1 MCRMYKKQAIIKV
14 IEIIG
19 LMFYHQ
25 TEINDVYNTSYLTE
39 RPYMTD
45 PVVTQNSPYKVDVK
59 EGEKY
64 AWCACGL
71 STNQPFC
78 DGTHKQTDDLKPLVF
93 LSKKDET
100 VFLYGCKQPGDS
112 PACDGAHKSL

>member
-1 MCRMYKKQAIIKV
+1 MYRMYKKHAIIKV
-14 IEIIG
+14 IEIVG

-25 TEINDVYNTSYLTE
+25 IEINDVSDTFYLTE

-45 PVVTQNSPYKVDVK
+45 PVVAQNSPYKVDVK

-93 LSKKDET
+93 LAKKDET
-100 VFLYGCKQPGDS
+100 LFLCGCKQTGNS